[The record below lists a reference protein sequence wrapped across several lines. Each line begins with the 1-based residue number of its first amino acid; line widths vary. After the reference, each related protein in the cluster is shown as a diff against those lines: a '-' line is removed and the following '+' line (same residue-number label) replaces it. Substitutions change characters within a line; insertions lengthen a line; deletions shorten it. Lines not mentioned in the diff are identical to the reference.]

1 MKVHGSFIS
10 TSTAAED
17 MAADMAEPLAMA
29 AAGAVDTAHPRL
41 RTADRVEDRV
51 ASLPHHPQ
59 GLQQAQTPSKHHLEY
74 GPCPDAELWVLVCS
88 CRLWNWFTSVDTD
101 RSGHIT
107 AHELRKC
114 RHV

>member
-1 MKVHGSFIS
+1 MHGSFTL
-10 TSTAAED
+10 TSTAVED

-29 AAGAVDTAHPRL
+29 AAVAADTAHPHL

-74 GPCPDAELWVLVCS
+74 GPYPDAEL
-88 CRLWNWFTSVDTD
+88 
-101 RSGHIT
+101 
-107 AHELRKC
+107 
-114 RHV
+114 